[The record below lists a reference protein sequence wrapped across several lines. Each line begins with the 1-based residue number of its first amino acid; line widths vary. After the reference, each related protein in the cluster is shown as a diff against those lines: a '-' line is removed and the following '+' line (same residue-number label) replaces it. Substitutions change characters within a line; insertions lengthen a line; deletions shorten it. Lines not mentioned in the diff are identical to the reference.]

1 MLPLHSSLCV
11 FIPAL
16 LYDATLEEIETFGRM
31 AQALRQ
37 TWLTNSSFVVLPEKG
52 AEPPGHL
59 AIIVV
64 GGGVAEIFSKVFVYS
79 PVAWWL
85 NRFFLWFFTSKLGKM
100 DPIGRL
106 RI

>member
-1 MLPLHSSLCV
+1 MLPMLPLHSSLCV

-52 AEPPGHL
+52 AEPPGHW
-59 AIIVV
+59 AIKRSRIMVV
-64 GGGVAEIFSKVFVYS
+64 EQRYLMGGVA
-79 PVAWWL
+79 L
-85 NRFFLWFFTSKLGKM
+85 
-100 DPIGRL
+100 
-106 RI
+106 

>member
-1 MLPLHSSLCV
+1 MLPLHSSLCI

-16 LYDATLEEIETFGRM
+16 LYDASLEEIETFGRM

-59 AIIVV
+59 AT
-64 GGGVAEIFSKVFVYS
+64 K
-79 PVAWWL
+79 
-85 NRFFLWFFTSKLGKM
+85 N
-100 DPIGRL
+100 L
-106 RI
+106 RIKVVEHRSFFGGWFLSLEYSAGFLLSKFCL